1 MTDLL
6 YSEVEEALR
15 ASVRSLLADR
25 SPLPAVLRRA
35 ESAETYDT
43 DLWRALA
50 VDLGVA
56 GLLVPEQLGGAGA
69 SAREVAVV
77 MEELGR
83 AVAPVPFL
91 GSAVVATTAL
101 LGCLEPDGGAADGGS
116 AAADASPADPEIA
129 AKLLAELARGERT
142 AVLVVSFASRTGAVT
157 VTVDGG
163 RLTGTVTSVADALVA
178 DVLLVLT
185 EDGLYVVDVSDPG
198 VTVTPVV
205 SLDLTR
211 QLCDVTLDGAAGRLV
226 AAAPAASA
234 AVTSALLAGSA
245 LLASEQL
252 GVAMWCLETTVDY
265 MKTRRQFG
273 RVIGSYQA
281 LKHRIADVWVDV
293 TQARAVARYA
303 AACLADGDPDLPVA
317 AALAQAF
324 VGPVAVRTAEECL
337 QLHGGIGFTWEYPIH
352 LFLKRAKADSI
363 AFGTAGANRAALADL
378 VDLAPPE

>member
-1 MTDLL
+1 MSDLL

-15 ASVRSLLADR
+15 GSVRSLLAAR

-35 ESAETYDT
+35 ESAEPYDM

-50 VDLGVA
+50 VEVGVA
-56 GLLVPEQLGGAGA
+56 GLLVPEHLGGAGA

-77 MEELGR
+77 LEELGR

-101 LGCLEPDGGAADGGS
+101 LGCLSPDQDGSGGGD
-116 AAADASPADPEIA
+116 SPADPEIA

-142 AVLVVSFASRTGAVT
+142 AVLVVSFASRSGGGVAVAAS
-157 VTVDGG
+157 GG
-163 RLTGTVTSVADALVA
+163 RLTGTVTSVADALTA

-185 EDGLYVVDVSDPG
+185 EDGLYVVDATDPG

-205 SLDLTR
+205 SLDQTR
-211 QLCDVTLDGAAGRLV
+211 QMCDVTLDGVAGRLV
-226 AAAPAASA
+226 AVRATASA
-234 AVTSALLAGSA
+234 AVSDALVAGAA

-252 GVAMWCLETTVDY
+252 GLALWCLETTVDY
-265 MKTRRQFG
+265 LKTRRQFG
-273 RVIGSYQA
+273 RIIGGYQA
-281 LKHRIADVWVDV
+281 LKHRIADVWVEV

-303 AACLADGDPDLPVA
+303 AVCLADGDPDLAVA

-352 LFLKRAKADSI
+352 QYLKRAKADSI
-363 AFGTAGANRAALADL
+363 AFGTAAANRALLASL
-378 VDLAPPE
+378 VDLLPPGT

>member
-1 MTDLL
+1 MSDLL
-6 YSEVEEALR
+6 YSEDEEALR
-15 ASVRSLLADR
+15 GSVRSLLAAR

-35 ESAETYDT
+35 ESAEPYDM

-50 VDLGVA
+50 VEVGVA
-56 GLLVPEQLGGAGA
+56 GLLVPEHLGGAGA

-77 MEELGR
+77 CEELGR
-83 AVAPVPFL
+83 AAAPVPFL

-101 LGCLEPDGGAADGGS
+101 LGCLPAEGETEPAAGD
-116 AAADASPADPEIA
+116 SPADPEIA

-142 AVLVVSFASRTGAVT
+142 AVLVVSFASRSGGAVT
-157 VTVDGG
+157 VSGG
-163 RLTGTVTSVADALVA
+163 RITGTVTSVADALTA

-185 EDGLYVVDVSDPG
+185 EDGLYVVEATDPG

-205 SLDLTR
+205 SLDQTR
-211 QLCDVTLDGAAGRLV
+211 QLCDVTLDAAAGRLV
-226 AAAPAASA
+226 AVRATGSA
-234 AVTSALLAGSA
+234 AVSGALLAGAA

-252 GVAMWCLETTVDY
+252 GLAEWCLSTTVDY
-265 MKTRRQFG
+265 LKTRRQFG
-273 RVIGSYQA
+273 RIIGGYQA
-281 LKHRIADVWVDV
+281 LKHRIADVWVEV

-352 LFLKRAKADSI
+352 LYLKRAKADSI
-363 AFGTAGANRAALADL
+363 AFGTAAANRAALAPL
-378 VDLAPPE
+378 VDLDPPA